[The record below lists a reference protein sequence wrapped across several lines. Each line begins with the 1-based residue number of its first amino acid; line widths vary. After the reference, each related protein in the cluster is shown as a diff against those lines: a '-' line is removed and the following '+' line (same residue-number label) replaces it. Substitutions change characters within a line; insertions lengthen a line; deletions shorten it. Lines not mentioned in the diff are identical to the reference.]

1 MKKALYLLLLIPII
15 LLAKEN
21 SEANSY
27 SILVN
32 KSTHLVKA
40 DPRILGDW
48 QFKDLQLFAVLDFK
62 EEALDGMNDT
72 EVFKT
77 RITQIANEYLK
88 WLLTSEEKHTLSFYE
103 GGKVKIEG
111 ANSKVESEY
120 ILKDNILSINEMIEE
135 DEFYLPIDGASVEV
149 SDNQLQLTSTITGD
163 KLEALLLFTVL
174 MDDSNFP
181 NVKDLEEL
189 NELSNK
195 DLFEIISLKVVLEY
209 VK

>member
-111 ANSKVESEY
+111 GNSKVESEY

-135 DEFYLPIDGASVEV
+135 DEFYLPIEGASVEV

>member
-1 MKKALYLLLLIPII
+1 MLLIPII